1 MTEKRG
7 WWSNFDIRWR
17 YKNIIVVKPNVKAG
31 DPFAEVASIL
41 DSPWHQPPFNAGTVV
56 LDTITALANVFL
68 DMSASEGR
76 YTNKPIQFGRG
87 KNVVTIP
94 TEGDYRVGQRL
105 SQELADMALD
115 VPMDVIFVG
124 HVGVEAKGKKGDS
137 GYSILRA
144 GMGTV
149 GGAQVAS
156 YGGQFDQYV
165 YLKHK
170 TKQDKTSVVSQ
181 LVGDGIYSA
190 KVREDGSTPPPQIV
204 PVPNTLDEQ
213 RQWYADRM
221 REAGIDVEDP
231 KGTGWLRM
239 GLYSEIGVGKTRLA
253 LSAPRGPIV
262 YIAVDKGAEFLR
274 SVYSELKTPNE
285 AWPLTQE

>member
-1 MTEKRG
+1 MSKRG
-7 WWSNFDIRWR
+7 WWSNFDIRWG
-17 YKNIIVVKPNVKAG
+17 YEPIIVVKPNLKSG

-41 DSPWHQPPFNAGTVV
+41 DSPWNEPPFNAGTIV
-56 LDTITALANVFL
+56 LDTITSLANVFL

-87 KNVVTIP
+87 KHVVTIP
-94 TEGDYRVGQRL
+94 AEGDYRVGQRL

-115 VPMDVIFVG
+115 IPMDVLFLG

-165 YLKHK
+165 FLKHK
-170 TKQDKTSVVSQ
+170 RKQDKTSVVTQ

-190 KVREDGSTPPPQIV
+190 KVREDGTSPPPQV
-204 PVPNTLDEQ
+204 VDLPNDLEGQ
-213 RQWYADRM
+213 REWYRARAK
-221 REAGIDVEDP
+221 EAGIDFDDP
-231 KGTGWLRM
+231 LTTGYFRM
-239 GLYSEIGVGKTRLA
+239 GIYSEIGVGKTRLA

-262 YIAVDKGAEFLR
+262 YIAVDKGSEYLR
-274 SVYSELKTPNE
+274 SMFSQLKTKNE
-285 AWPLTQE
+285 AWPLDKE